1 MKRVIVT
8 VVMLTLVVIL
18 ICFHYQKMSDIDK
31 LVDETYIAVM
41 TAYEDDDFQKISD
54 KLSELKSVWDD
65 DKTWIGITADTD
77 QMEEIEISL
86 LQSAKYAE
94 IADKEDFIGEFVLF
108 NQLIKHLSYYERI
121 TAESL
126 L

>member
-8 VVMLTLVVIL
+8 AVMLALVLIL
-18 ICFHYQKMSDIDK
+18 ICFHYHKMSDIDK
-31 LVDETYIAVM
+31 LVDETYSTVM
-41 TAYEDDDFQKISD
+41 TAYEDDDFETILDELNK
-54 KLSELKSVWDD
+54 LKSTWDN
-65 DKTWIGITADTD
+65 DKTWIGMTADTD

-86 LQSAKYAE
+86 LQSIKYAE
-94 IADKEDFIGEFVLF
+94 IADKEDFIGEYALF